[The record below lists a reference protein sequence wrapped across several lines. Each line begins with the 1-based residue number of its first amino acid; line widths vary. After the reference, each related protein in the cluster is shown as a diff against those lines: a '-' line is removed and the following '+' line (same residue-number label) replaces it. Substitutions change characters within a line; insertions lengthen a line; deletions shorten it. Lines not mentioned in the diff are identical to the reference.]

1 MYESCTR
8 RRWKRRYQILFQL
21 ITHLLPNVR
30 FAYKFWTDFCIKYFV
45 WRYPAFANLGRKS
58 SLACCDL
65 LWLDDVFW
73 GKLNLSWS
81 EKKLPLFKKYIKWI
95 MHVSRL
101 KKKGSGAGGGLGI
114 TFHGLVLFWSTCW
127 ASLRVIFLTKDW
139 ALKDTST
146 FRAGTSNCKL
156 KLRKVLCSSAAWT
169 NWINLSSFKMREVV
183 FCHVPVLIS

>member
-30 FAYKFWTDFCIKYFV
+30 FAYKFGQI
-45 WRYPAFANLGRKS
+45 FAS
-58 SLACCDL
+58 STLSEDTLLLQKKELTGL
-65 LWLDDVFW
+65 LWPLVAGWRFLGGSSISHGLKRSIPFLKNISNELCMSP
-73 GKLNLSWS
+73 GK
-81 EKKLPLFKKYIKWI
+81 
-95 MHVSRL
+95 

-114 TFHGLVLFWSTCW
+114 TFHGPVSFWSTCW

-169 NWINLSSFKMREVV
+169 NWINLPSFKVREVV